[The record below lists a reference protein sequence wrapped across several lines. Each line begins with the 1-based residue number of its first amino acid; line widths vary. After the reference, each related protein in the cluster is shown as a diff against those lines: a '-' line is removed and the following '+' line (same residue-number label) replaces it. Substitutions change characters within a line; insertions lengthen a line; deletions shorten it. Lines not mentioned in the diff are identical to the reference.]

1 MFSGRDGFLALPDKF
16 LKLGNSGTNGFDI
29 LLVKTKSG
37 QKLEDLIPQTGSLT
51 PAQIT
56 AIADDIDDIHIGEC
70 KQVYVKLNSIS
81 GGIPQMSQAWCRNV
95 IERMRFT
102 DNNTDAIK
110 NLGEVLSEVI
120 EERRKTYTRSVM
132 GVHKTQKL
140 ICIARIN

>member
-1 MFSGRDGFLALPDKF
+1 MRAFFVGFLIKSKIGKKF
-16 LKLGNSGTNGFDI
+16 
-29 LLVKTKSG
+29 
-37 QKLEDLIPQTGSLT
+37 EDLIPRTGTIT

-81 GGIPQMSQAWCRNV
+81 GGIPQMSQAWCRDV
-95 IERMRFT
+95 IRRMRFT

-110 NLGEVLSEVI
+110 NFGEVLFEVI
-120 EERRKTYTRSVM
+120 EARRKTYARSVM